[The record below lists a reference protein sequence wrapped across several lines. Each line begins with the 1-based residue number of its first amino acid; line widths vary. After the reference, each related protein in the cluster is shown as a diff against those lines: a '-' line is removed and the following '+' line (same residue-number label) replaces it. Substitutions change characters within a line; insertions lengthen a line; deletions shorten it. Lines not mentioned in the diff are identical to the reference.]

1 MKKIY
6 KKKHKKK
13 YVVFKTRIKRSELIF
28 NIIILALFA
37 VVASTQ
43 LLSAYGAMCVAWD
56 PSYWGLHVP
65 VTPGSAFT
73 LPPFNL
79 TPMVDS
85 VTVMF
90 PYMVT
95 FGVLMQVF
103 NVFTW
108 IMAFAWGFLIYLY
121 FTKYPWKRIF
131 LAGIIISVIGFLTGL
146 IPALI
151 ADTNGFLN
159 TEWSVMAQ
167 TFVAAEFEIG
177 SPHWGRTYGNL
188 IMVFVFL
195 AMNFV
200 PRLNVAAKKFVEE
213 RNIAGQYVK
222 QLILMAMFF
231 FWLGAASFLGT
242 SFMADAHVVGG
253 INVWEMIEI
262 QFIGGVVTSL
272 IGASMLTTALVYS
285 QIRPS
290 SALITTK

>member
-1 MKKIY
+1 M
-6 KKKHKKK
+6 
-13 YVVFKTRIKRSELIF
+13 FKTRIKRSELIF

-56 PSYWGLHVP
+56 PTYWGRIVP
-65 VTPGSAFT
+65 VPPTSPLWAITPEPKT
-73 LPPFNL
+73 
-79 TPMVDS
+79 M
-85 VTVMF
+85 TVMF
-90 PYMVT
+90 NYLVT
-95 FGVLMQVF
+95 YGVLFQVM

-108 IMAFAWGFLIYLY
+108 ILAFAWGFLLYLY

-131 LAGIIISVIGFLTGL
+131 LAGIIISFLGFLTGL

-151 ADTNGFLN
+151 ADTNGFTN
-159 TEWSVMAQ
+159 TVFDRATQSWIADA
-167 TFVAAEFEIG
+167 FAIG

-188 IMVFVFL
+188 LMVFVFL

-242 SFMADAHVVGG
+242 SFMSDAHIVGG

-272 IGASMLTTALVYS
+272 IGASMLSTALIYS
-285 QIRPS
+285 VLRPS

>member
-1 MKKIY
+1 
-6 KKKHKKK
+6 
-13 YVVFKTRIKRSELIF
+13 VVFKTRIKRSELIF

-56 PSYWGLHVP
+56 QSYWGREMLIAALDDCGDP
-65 VTPGSAFT
+65 NMMLILFGG
-73 LPPFNL
+73 PPFFL
-79 TPMVDS
+79 QAGDIM
-85 VTVMF
+85 TVMF
-90 PYMVT
+90 PYMVE
-95 FGVLMQVF
+95 FGVLMQF
-103 NVFTW
+103 MNVLTW
-108 IMAFAWGFLIYLY
+108 ICAFAWGFLLYAY
-121 FTKYPWKRIF
+121 FTKWPWKRIF
-131 LAGIIISVIGFLTGL
+131 LVGMIVAGIGFISGL

-151 ADTNGFLN
+151 ADTNGFTN
-159 TEWSVMAQ
+159 TAWDFKWQA
-167 TFVAAEFEIG
+167 FVDAEFEIG

-188 IMVFVFL
+188 IMLVVFL

-213 RNIAGQYVK
+213 RDISGQYVK